1 MFGGVLMIGKF
12 TFIPEDLEF
21 WNHALWVIPNP
32 AFVRRFCPKWIE
44 IGRVQKTGFSAYEIV
59 PF

>member
-1 MFGGVLMIGKF
+1 MFGGFLIMKF
-12 TFIPEDLEF
+12 TPIPQDLEF
-21 WNHALWVIPNP
+21 WNHVLWVIPNP
-32 AFVRRFCPKWIE
+32 GFVRRFCPTWIE

>member
-1 MFGGVLMIGKF
+1 MIGKF

-21 WNHALWVIPNP
+21 WNHVLWVIPNP
-32 AFVRRFCPKWIE
+32 GFVRRFCPKWIE

>member
-1 MFGGVLMIGKF
+1 MFGGVLIMKF
-12 TFIPEDLEF
+12 TFIPQDLEF
-21 WNHALWVIPNP
+21 WNHALWVFPP

-44 IGRVQKTGFSAYEIV
+44 IGRVQKAGFSAYEIV

>member
-1 MFGGVLMIGKF
+1 MIGKF
-12 TFIPEDLEF
+12 TFIPQDLEF
-21 WNHALWVIPNP
+21 WNHVLWVIPNP

>member
-1 MFGGVLMIGKF
+1 MFGEFLIMKY
-12 TFIPEDLEF
+12 TPIPQDLEF
-21 WNHALWVIPNP
+21 WNHALWVFPP

-44 IGRVQKTGFSAYEIV
+44 IGRVKSIGFSAYEII